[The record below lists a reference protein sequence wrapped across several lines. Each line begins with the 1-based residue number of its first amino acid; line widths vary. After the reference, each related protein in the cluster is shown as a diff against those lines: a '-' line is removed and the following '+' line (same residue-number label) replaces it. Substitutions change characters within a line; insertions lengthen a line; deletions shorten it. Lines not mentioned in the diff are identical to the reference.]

1 MMSLLTYA
9 SPATKIWTFQKDKQR
24 ETFKYNSSDKKF
36 SFLAKLNRNG
46 LQASILNT
54 SRNKIPNHIENLLKK
69 CLVFFLTQYQ
79 APPDLLHVDGTTVKG
94 TLELSRGTDPS
105 QANQMSA
112 KADINARLCWYFNSF
127 CPHNPVCRTAQQ

>member
-54 SRNKIPNHIENLLKK
+54 SRNKIPDYIENLLKK

-94 TLELSRGTDPS
+94 TLKLSRGTDPS

-112 KADINARLCWYFNSF
+112 KADIDARFCWYLNSF
-127 CPHNPVCRTAQQ
+127 CPHNPFCRTEQK